1 MKLDFEIN
9 SFKTKNA
16 ITTQNIGRVVQLFA
30 NKVNYVDANGDMR
43 TTILRKKNLKRSIYQ
58 RLLVGDFIEYTND
71 DEIIDVFKRESVLSK
86 ASSIAKKSFKQ
97 NKKEQLIASNID
109 RIVIIIAVDQHFT
122 AEKLERYLETFQLSG
137 KDPIILLSKIDFVD
151 ETRKVERIISEA
163 YPDLKVFKVSMY
175 DTKSIEQI
183 KNIFEPNKT
192 VAVIGASGV
201 GKSTLLNKLV
211 NKKVT
216 VTGEVRSGDQ
226 KGKHTTTS
234 TSLYAI
240 KNLESYYLDTPGF
253 KAINSIVYK
262 AKPKVF
268 DDIFALSKNCKFRN
282 CHHLTEPKCAVKE
295 AVEAGQNSKEHYQE
309 FLKFQSRSNQR

>member
-122 AEKLERYLETFQLSG
+122 A
-137 KDPIILLSKIDFVD
+137 
-151 ETRKVERIISEA
+151 
-163 YPDLKVFKVSMY
+163 
-175 DTKSIEQI
+175 
-183 KNIFEPNKT
+183 
-192 VAVIGASGV
+192 
-201 GKSTLLNKLV
+201 
-211 NKKVT
+211 
-216 VTGEVRSGDQ
+216 
-226 KGKHTTTS
+226 
-234 TSLYAI
+234 
-240 KNLESYYLDTPGF
+240 
-253 KAINSIVYK
+253 
-262 AKPKVF
+262 
-268 DDIFALSKNCKFRN
+268 
-282 CHHLTEPKCAVKE
+282 
-295 AVEAGQNSKEHYQE
+295 
-309 FLKFQSRSNQR
+309 